1 MSEIEEPLL
10 SWLMLLARLCLA
22 AVFLVSGVHKAL
34 YYRKAADEFKRAGI
48 GFVGITLPLTI
59 ALHVLASLAII
70 VGAYV
75 AQAAVLLA
83 VFTLLATLQVH
94 RFWSASGEE
103 CLDQSR
109 IALAHLAIIG
119 GLIMLAVTGPGRFVV

>member
-1 MSEIEEPLL
+1 MNEITATLL
-10 SWLMLLARLCLA
+10 SWLMLPGRVCLA

-34 YYRKAADEFKRAGI
+34 YSRKAADEFNRAGI

-94 RFWSASGEE
+94 RFWSASAEE

-119 GLIMLAVTGPGRFVV
+119 GLIMLAVTRRGLFVL